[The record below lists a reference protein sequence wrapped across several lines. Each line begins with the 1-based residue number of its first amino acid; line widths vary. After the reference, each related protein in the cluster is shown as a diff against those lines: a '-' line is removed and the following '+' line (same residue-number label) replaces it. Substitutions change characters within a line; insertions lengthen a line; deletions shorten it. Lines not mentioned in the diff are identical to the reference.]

1 MKKKILF
8 SFRPLVYTKHRKDV
22 ESMGK
27 PIENLLHFNH
37 IPVRES
43 SLYLYK
49 DDDIQTYIIITS
61 ATIITVID
69 AYYESLLLNKND
81 YDYYIED
88 SYTKLV
94 RQVKKLENSL
104 DRRSL
109 YPNVIVCDEIH
120 QYCENDVKLT
130 KELLNAKYGTK
141 LFHHPITP
149 FSQTPVIVNVIYN
162 DPATIVFWPDGTKTV
177 VKVQDDDVFDP
188 EKGLAMAISKKFLG
202 NQGNYYNE
210 FKKWLP
216 KEEEDDVS
224 FVDLVDF
231 VRRAWV
237 DAGKTLSGRN
247 IKSYAYDYQISEV
260 AEKMKEL
267 EQELNGFKFT
277 FGLSEENI
285 AELRAYFKKER
296 KIYDK

>member
-8 SFRPLVYTKHRKDV
+8 SFRPLVYTKYRRDV
-22 ESMGK
+22 QSMGER
-27 PIENLLHFNH
+27 IEDLLRFNH
-37 IPVRES
+37 ISAKEYVS
-43 SLYLYK
+43 YLYK
-49 DDDIQTYIIITS
+49 DNDIQTYRIITS
-61 ATIITVID
+61 SCYITVVD
-69 AYYESLLLNKND
+69 KFYAYQLLDKND
-81 YDYYIED
+81 YDYWIDDSDIE
-88 SYTKLV
+88 LV
-94 RQVKKLENSL
+94 RQVKNLENHL

-109 YPNVIVCDEIH
+109 YPNTIVCDEVH
-120 QYCENDVKLT
+120 SHNTER
-130 KELLNAKYGTK
+130 
-141 LFHHPITP
+141 HPKRFVITP
-149 FSQTPVIVNVIYN
+149 FSHTPDIVNVIYN
-162 DPATIVFWPDGTKTV
+162 DPATIVFWSDGTKTV
-177 VKVQDDDVFDP
+177 VKTQDGEPYDP
-188 EKGLAMAISKKFLG
+188 EKGLGMAVSKKYFG

-216 KEEEDDVS
+216 EEEDVS

-231 VRRAWV
+231 VRRAWAN
-237 DAGKTLSGRN
+237 AGKTLSGRN

-260 AEKMKEL
+260 AEKIKEL